1 MLLVVGTGL
10 ILRRCS
16 TLGEFVIAFGVA
28 VLPTAVLLRDM
39 FEGSVCFVVKAET
52 SLALEELYERYRT
65 GRLRR
70 DLQEFLV
77 TDDIRQLA
85 DGEEVVLSVYINEK
99 ELREV
104 LDDLTNVDVEGN

>member
-1 MLLVVGTGL
+1 MA
-10 ILRRCS
+10 
-16 TLGEFVIAFGVA
+16 FVVA
-28 VLPTAVLLRDM
+28 VLPTAVILRDM
-39 FEGSVCFVVKAET
+39 FEGSVCFMVQAET
-52 SLALEELYERYRT
+52 SLALEELYERYRS

-85 DGEEVVLSVYINEK
+85 DGEEVVLSVYIIEK

-104 LDDLTNVDVEGN
+104 LVDLTNVDVEGN